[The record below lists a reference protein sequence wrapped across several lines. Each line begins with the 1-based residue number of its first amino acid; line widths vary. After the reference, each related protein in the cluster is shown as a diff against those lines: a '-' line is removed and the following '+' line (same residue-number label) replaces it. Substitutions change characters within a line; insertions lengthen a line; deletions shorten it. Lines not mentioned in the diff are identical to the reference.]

1 MCARARVRACALA
14 TLWRHFLGHMMSP
27 LNCEVSCAQARACVR
42 GRGADLA
49 RKVSPHVKPG
59 RAWDSADCG
68 DVHGRASPQ
77 SGEWSRGASWL
88 LDNSTPSLSTNR
100 AKTKGIYP
108 KENKQGR
115 DSPNCRSF
123 LQSVLN
129 RKSVKDKRELS
140 LFLGESHPRT
150 RINK

>member
-77 SGEWSRGASWL
+77 SGEWSRGAS
-88 LDNSTPSLSTNR
+88 NVCG
-100 AKTKGIYP
+100 KGVQDRRMERGGGGGGGGGGAVRWGVGKSGEGGGWGGGE
-108 KENKQGR
+108 KE
-115 DSPNCRSF
+115 S
-123 LQSVLN
+123 
-129 RKSVKDKRELS
+129 E
-140 LFLGESHPRT
+140 RT
-150 RINK
+150 R